1 MAVSHYTVTV
11 GTTPI
16 RILTAPIGS
25 ALTRTY
31 ITNHD
36 NAALYIGGDTVAT
49 SGGTW
54 GFTIVKDGNY
64 DFELAAN
71 DSLWAVSATS
81 ANVTVL
87 MITTAR

>member
-16 RILTAPIGS
+16 RILTAPTGS
-25 ALTRTY
+25 ALARVY

-36 NAALYIGGDTVAT
+36 NAAVYIGDSTVAT
-49 SGGTW
+49 NNGNW

>member
-25 ALTRTY
+25 AIARTY

-36 NAALYIGGDTVAT
+36 NAAVYIGGENVAINN
-49 SGGTW
+49 STW

-64 DFELAAN
+64 DFELSAG

-81 ANVTVL
+81 ANITVL